1 MSEAI
6 EIRTEL
12 PGDVAEISAVIAA
25 AFEREEEARLVE
37 ALRTLPS
44 FDPALSLVAV
54 CNGASTGDG
63 QGEQIVGHILFTD
76 ILIRR
81 EDGSADRALALA
93 PVALLPEWQRRGIG
107 SRLTAAGLA
116 ACRARGD
123 RWVIVVG
130 HADFYPR
137 FGFQSARARGLEVP
151 FPVEDASFMVCDLA
165 DAPNDSSTDIA
176 GMVEYPAPFQAV

>member
-1 MSEAI
+1 MNSAI
-6 EIRTEL
+6 EVRTEL
-12 PGDVAEISAVIAA
+12 PGDFAEISAVVAS

-37 ALRTLPS
+37 ALRELPG
-44 FDPALSLVAV
+44 FDPRLSLVAV
-54 CNGASTGDG
+54 DSRSAA
-63 QGEQIVGHILFTD
+63 EQIIGHILFTD

-81 EDGSADRALALA
+81 VNESAVRAVALA
-93 PVALLPEWQRRGIG
+93 PVAVVPDWQRRGIG

-137 FGFQSARARGLEVP
+137 FGFRSARARGLEVP

-165 DAPNDSSTDIA
+165 SDASDSSTSIA
-176 GMVEYPAPFQAV
+176 GMVEYPPPFLAV